1 MSASKPIA
9 TFGVTRDAADPKAG
23 LTLDEL
29 GAFVQACH
37 RLGHPGDTPIRITI
51 GWASQIKSI
60 RSHPRP
66 VTTVEADHDG

>member
-1 MSASKPIA
+1 MSDPKPIV
-9 TFGVTRDAADPKAG
+9 TYGITRDAADPKQG

-37 RLGHPGDTPIRITI
+37 RLGQPGDTPIRISI
-51 GWASQIKSI
+51 GWGSQIKTI

-66 VTTVEADHDG
+66 ITGGE

>member
-1 MSASKPIA
+1 MTDPQPVA
-9 TFGVTRDAADPKAG
+9 TFGITRDAADKKAG

-37 RLGHPGDTPIRITI
+37 RLGHPGDTPIRAAV
-51 GWASQIKSI
+51 GWQAQMTSI

-66 VTTVEADHDG
+66 ITEADQ